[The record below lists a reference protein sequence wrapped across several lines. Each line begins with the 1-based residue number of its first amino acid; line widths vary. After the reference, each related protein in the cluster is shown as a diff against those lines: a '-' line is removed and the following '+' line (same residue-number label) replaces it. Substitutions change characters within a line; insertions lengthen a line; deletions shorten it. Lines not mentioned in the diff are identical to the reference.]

1 MAETIIHKSKTK
13 KDTQGNL
20 AIETSETRIKN
31 REKKDKFM
39 LLYVEAYS
47 HLTEIPKIANKVLA
61 EILKRMNTGDNTIAL
76 TAVAR
81 AEIREKLGINNQ
93 QISLAMKQLCDC
105 MIIEKR
111 KLNQRVFDY
120 KLNPYIFGSG
130 SWADI
135 KKQRLNFNYN
145 FDFEVSESK
154 LNVEVETQYIGE
166 DTTEK
171 RSIDSKYFKKNE

>member
-13 KDTQGNL
+13 KDMQGNL
-20 AIETSETRIKN
+20 ATETSETRIKN

-47 HLTEIPKIANKVLA
+47 HLVLA

-76 TAVAR
+76 DAVFR
-81 AEIREKLGINNQ
+81 KEIRDKFNITNA
-93 QISLAMKQLCDC
+93 QISMALKKLCHHQ
-105 MIIEKR
+105 IIER
-111 KLNQRVFDY
+111 KEINQRLFQY

-145 FDFEVSESK
+145 FDFEVSESRH
-154 LNVEVETQYIGE
+154 NT
-166 DTTEK
+166 
-171 RSIDSKYFKKNE
+171 